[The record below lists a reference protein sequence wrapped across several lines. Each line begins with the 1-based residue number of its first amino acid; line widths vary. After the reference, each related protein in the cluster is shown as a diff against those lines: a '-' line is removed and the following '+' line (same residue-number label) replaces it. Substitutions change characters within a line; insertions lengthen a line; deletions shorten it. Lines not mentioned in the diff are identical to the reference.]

1 MHPYQLLELWD
12 ARAAVRAAFQRRL
25 QMRQPLAFAACG
37 VRQFGFDLS
46 LADVEAGAD
55 LRAARAELR

>member
-12 ARAAVRAAFQRRL
+12 AGAAVRAAFQRGL
-25 QMRQPLAFAACG
+25 QMRQPLALAASRL
-37 VRQFGFDLS
+37 RQFGLDLA